1 MDFNSYSTS
10 AVNMDHYWIAHL
22 TIQYNNHSQLT
33 NLGSQLQNHSQQKTR
48 LSQKWCLLPSNGLTD
63 FHNIQLYL
71 Q

>member
-33 NLGSQLQNHSQQKTR
+33 KLGSQLQNHNIPSRRQD
-48 LSQKWCLLPSNGLTD
+48 CLKNGVC
-63 FHNIQLYL
+63 FPVMG
-71 Q
+71 